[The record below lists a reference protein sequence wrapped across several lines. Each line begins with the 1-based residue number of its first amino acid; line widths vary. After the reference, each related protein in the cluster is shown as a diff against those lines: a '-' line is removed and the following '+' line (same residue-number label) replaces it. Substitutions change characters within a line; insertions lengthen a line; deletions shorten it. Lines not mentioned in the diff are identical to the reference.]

1 MKVFFGALWDTMTY
15 QRNSLESTKT
25 HMIGW
30 TCKVLHGGGLSES
43 FTVNTGV
50 KQGCLMVLFFVST
63 CYWLDHEGNKKRM
76 AKWDP
81 VELGGATRWY
91 NLEFADDISLVSSN
105 KQQNNAGQNSMAN
118 SYFQQ
123 ARPASR
129 WEQDQHN
136 ESQLYQQ
143 TTDQS
148 HHLWGSNISCLPQ
161 GSVVSIE
168 RGFNEDIKIRK
179 NKINFQHVKESMVL
193 TRHRTEKQI

>member
-1 MKVFFGALWDTMTY
+1 MRHYDIPEKLIGINKNSYDRMDLQSPSWWWTVRELYGQYWGQARLFDGTVFCFYL
-15 QRNSLESTKT
+15 L
-25 HMIGW
+25 
-30 TCKVLHGGGLSES
+30 L
-43 FTVNTGV
+43 TGSWR
-50 KQGCLMVLFFVST
+50 KQK
-63 CYWLDHEGNKKRM
+63 ENGN
-76 AKWDP
+76 
-81 VELGGATRWY
+81 
-91 NLEFADDISLVSSN
+91 DISLVSSN

-148 HHLWGSNISCLPQ
+148 HHLWGSNISYLPQ

-168 RGFNEDIKIRK
+168 RGFNEDIKIRT

-193 TRHRTEKQI
+193 TRHLTEKQI